1 MISNTNYPVKKM
13 QLFSNYR
20 DYFDMMFDREGEPF
34 IRFSTDYFSRRDA
47 FKILD
52 RTAGMMA
59 VEHGLVKDLLWSDK
73 DLVVYLDEKAH
84 TANEKI
90 VISKHERN
98 DYLNYYSSVVHG
110 LPAVSIRI
118 LNIGNRQFKLRYE
131 SDDAFFSN
139 KGNVEISLL
148 DELIGNQKYPNP
160 LFCSKHLLH

>member
-118 LNIGNRQFKLRYE
+118 LNIGNRQFNLKIQLT
-131 SDDAFFSN
+131 
-139 KGNVEISLL
+139 
-148 DELIGNQKYPNP
+148 
-160 LFCSKHLLH
+160 